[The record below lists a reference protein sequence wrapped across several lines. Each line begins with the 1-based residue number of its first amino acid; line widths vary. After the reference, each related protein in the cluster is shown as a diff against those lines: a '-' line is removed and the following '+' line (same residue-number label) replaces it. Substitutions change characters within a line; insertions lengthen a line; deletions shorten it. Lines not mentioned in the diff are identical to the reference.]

1 MTGSDEI
8 YVVTALGLELQHY
21 GCECFVIDLGTC
33 RRIMAD
39 IKVLA
44 EAAAEAAT
52 REKYR
57 ARSMAADQGLLLSEM
72 AVVTGDHCLVRR
84 PAYPGLGFEPVN
96 AASPRAEGAVV
107 QRFAGQLSPLL
118 ENARIVQYLSF
129 ALHRQSVQG
138 MVMAPW
144 MRSSSARD

>member
-8 YVVTALGLELQHY
+8 YVVAALGLELQHY

-39 IKVLA
+39 IKVLT
-44 EAAAEAAT
+44 EAAAEAAA

-72 AVVTGDHCLVRR
+72 AVVTGDHCPVRR
-84 PAYPGLGFEPVN
+84 PAHPCLSFEPVD
-96 AASPRAEGAVV
+96 AASPRTECAAV
-107 QRFAGQLSPLL
+107 QRFAGQLSPLF
-118 ENARIVQYLSF
+118 ENARLVQYLPF
-129 ALHRQSVQG
+129 ALHRQFVQG
-138 MVMAPW
+138 MVMVPW

>member
-1 MTGSDEI
+1 
-8 YVVTALGLELQHY
+8 
-21 GCECFVIDLGTC
+21 
-33 RRIMAD
+33 MAD

-84 PAYPGLGFEPVN
+84 PADPLLAFEPVN
-96 AASPRAEGAVV
+96 AASPRAEGSFA
-107 QRFAGQLSPLL
+107 QRFAGQLISLFY
-118 ENARIVQYLSF
+118 NDRIVEYLSF
-129 ALHRQSVQG
+129 ALHWQSFQG
-138 MVMAPW
+138 MVMAPC
-144 MRSSSARD
+144 MRSRSARDWA